1 MKINAAKTVNKTL
14 EADGKQ
20 YDDREKTVPTDVEDK
35 LSGNS
40 AAENNPLNQ
49 DKLLEIG
56 SLKVS
61 SKIYKLN
68 NDPSAKYLIET
79 NKKYADY
86 LNKLGEIFD
95 KTKVE
100 ERQELAG
107 LFGEVAFNQIHY
119 MKGTKEQKAL
129 YHALVG
135 GIMSKLTSGDFL
147 AGASATA
154 INKLVIGEIEKIAG
168 KDPAIMQWLS
178 AALGGVIS
186 EVVSKNAEAG
196 AGAASSATKNNDL
209 EQELSAEF

>member
-1 MKINAAKTVNKTL
+1 MLGATGSVKINAAKTVNKTL

-95 KTKVE
+95 KTKV
-100 ERQELAG
+100 QEKQEFAG
-107 LFGEVAFNQIHY
+107 MFQEIAQW
-119 MKGTKEQKAL
+119 
-129 YHALVG
+129 
-135 GIMSKLTSGDFL
+135 TSGDFL

-154 INKLVIGEIEKIAG
+154 INKLVIGEI
-168 KDPAIMQWLS
+168 DNLQT
-178 AALGGVIS
+178 VIHIVIHS
-186 EVVSKNAEAG
+186 NSV
-196 AGAASSATKNNDL
+196 
-209 EQELSAEF
+209 